1 MRALDSSRFR
11 FGVLTLGLLTV
22 LAGDIWRYSIT
33 WFGFGAIVLGVSVFS
48 VCLLVR
54 NRADWR
60 IGSLPYPLLAFLV
73 LTTVSILWSFYPS
86 ATAVG
91 LAANWLTVLSGVAFA
106 VSFDWP
112 TLLRSLGVA
121 LRILLGGSLVFELIV
136 SLFVRQPLLP
146 FWYSYDDVDRP
157 LAKSLYWSRDLL
169 LDGGKIQGLPG
180 NSALLGFLALLGLIV
195 FGVQLAST
203 TRRRGFGVFWMLV
216 AALCVYLTRSA
227 TITVALVAVVV
238 VALAVVAFR
247 LAGSARTRGAL
258 YGLLAV
264 VVAGL
269 VLVGTLFRSPLLSLM
284 GKGDTL
290 TGRTDIWADVTEL
303 AQQRP
308 VFGWG
313 WVSYWA
319 PWAEPFDDLAF
330 EGGVHQYQAHN
341 AWLDLWLQIGI
352 VGVVVFAAL
361 FVSSLVRSW
370 FFATDRPQTA
380 PGQPGR
386 FSAIS
391 VLPLL
396 ILTALAVQSLVES
409 RLIIEYG
416 IVLLVVIAVKTKRG
430 EVGER
435 LA

>member
-11 FGVLTLGLLTV
+11 FGMLTLGLLTV

-33 WFGFGAIVLGVSVFS
+33 WFGFGVIVLAVSVFS
-48 VCLLVR
+48 VMLLAR
-54 NRADWR
+54 NRSDWR
-60 IGSLPYPLLAFLV
+60 IGTLPYPLLAFLAV
-73 LTTVSILWSFYPS
+73 TTVSILWSYYPS

-106 VSFDWP
+106 VSFDWS
-112 TLLRSLGVA
+112 TLLRSLGLA
-121 LRILLGGSLVFELIV
+121 LRILLGGSLLFELVV
-136 SLFVRQPLLP
+136 SVFVRQPLLP
-146 FWYSYDDVDRP
+146 FWYSYDDGKLP
-157 LAKSLYWSRDLL
+157 MSLYWSRDLL
-169 LDGGKIQGLPG
+169 FEGGKIQGLPG

-195 FGVQLAST
+195 FGVQLASS
-203 TRRRGFGVFWMLV
+203 RRRRALGVLWMLV
-216 AALCVYLTRSA
+216 AAVCVYLTRSA
-227 TITVALVAVVV
+227 TITIAIVAVVV
-238 VALAVVAFR
+238 VVLAVAAFR
-247 LAGSARTRGAL
+247 FAGSGRTRGVL
-258 YGLLAV
+258 YGVLAV
-264 VVAGL
+264 VVAAL
-269 VLVGTLFRSPLLSLM
+269 VVAGTAFRSQLLALM

-290 TGRTDIWADVTEL
+290 TGRTDIWASVTEL

-319 PWAEPFDDLAF
+319 PWVEPFDDLAF

-361 FVSSLVRSW
+361 FVSSVVRSW
-370 FFATDRPQTA
+370 FFATDRPQFE
-380 PGQPGR
+380 PGTQRP
-386 FSAIS
+386 FSAVSI
-391 VLPLL
+391 LPLL

-416 IVLLVVIAVKTKRG
+416 LVLLVVIAVKTKRG
-430 EVGER
+430 DPVER
-435 LA
+435 LR